1 MILLS
6 TNAQQIFWLGRYLT
20 RIEYLCQQ
28 FPFMDDQKAVS
39 YAHAFC
45 LPAFDASS
53 LNELVLDPE
62 QPYSFI
68 QQFQFAKD
76 NVQELRGVFSA
87 KTYAELNQYIRNA
100 SASSTCICDVIADCR
115 EVLEGEPEETFLFY
129 SLGQTL
135 EQLDRQLRLKQDQT
149 QTLEQIS
156 ALIQV
161 LEKMGWDSLDTAW
174 QQLKTQP
181 DQINFYNFSDQIQY
195 LFEVNV

>member
-53 LNELVLDPE
+53 LNELVLDSE

-100 SASSTCICDVIADCR
+100 CASSMCICDVIADCR
-115 EVLEGEPEETFLFY
+115 EVLEAEPEETFLFY

-135 EQLDRQLRLKQDQT
+135 EQLDRQLRLKQDQA
-149 QTLEQIS
+149 QTLEQIA
-156 ALIQV
+156 ALIEV
-161 LEKMGWDSLDTAW
+161 LAQMGWDSFDTAW
-174 QQLKTQP
+174 QQLKAQP
-181 DQINFYNFSDQIQY
+181 DQMNFYNFSDQIQY
-195 LFEVNV
+195 FFEVNA

>member
-28 FPFMDDQKAVS
+28 FPFTDDQKAVS

-100 SASSTCICDVIADCR
+100 CASSMCICDVIADCR
-115 EVLEGEPEETFLFY
+115 EVLEAEPEETFLFY

-135 EQLDRQLRLKQDQT
+135 EQLDRQLRLKQDQA
-149 QTLEQIS
+149 QTLEQIA
-156 ALIQV
+156 ALIEV
-161 LEKMGWDSLDTAW
+161 LEQMGWDSLDTAW
-174 QQLKTQP
+174 QQLKVQP
-181 DQINFYNFSDQIQY
+181 DQMNFYNFSDQIQY
-195 LFEVNV
+195 FFEVNA

>member
-100 SASSTCICDVIADCR
+100 CASSMCICDVIADCR
-115 EVLEGEPEETFLFY
+115 EVLEAEPEETFLFY

-135 EQLDRQLRLKQDQT
+135 EQLDRQLRLKQDQA
-149 QTLEQIS
+149 QTLEQIA
-156 ALIQV
+156 ALIEV
-161 LEKMGWDSLDTAW
+161 LAQMGWDSLDTAW
-174 QQLKTQP
+174 QQLKVQP
-181 DQINFYNFSDQIQY
+181 DQMNFYNFSDQIQY
-195 LFEVNV
+195 FFEVNA

>member
-1 MILLS
+1 MILLN
-6 TNAQQIFWLGRYLT
+6 TNAQHIFWLGRYLT
-20 RIEYLCQQ
+20 RIEYLCTQ
-28 FPFMDDQKAVS
+28 FPFTDDQKAVTF
-39 YAHAFC
+39 AHAFC

-68 QQFQFAKD
+68 QQFQYAKD
-76 NVQELRGVFSA
+76 NIQELRGIFSS

-100 SASSTCICDVIADCR
+100 CENSTCICDVIADCR
-115 EVLEGEPEETFLFY
+115 EVLEAEPEEIFLFF

-149 QTLEQIS
+149 QTLQHIAGFIE
-156 ALIQV
+156 V
-161 LEKMGWDSLDTAW
+161 LEQMGWESLDEAW

-181 DQINFYNFSDQIQY
+181 DQMSFYNFSDQVQY
-195 LFEVNV
+195 LFEVNA